1 MARITITDSGQTT
14 TYNGPDQPDKP
25 DDSLQRITS
34 VYFAKKTVTQNG
46 AHLAFTK
53 IGSLHAQMDATGSSL
68 LHDAVLG
75 QTVYLVIET
84 ANMAEMEIDVIFKP
98 SNNTLTGNTNSLSLM
113 RFDPTAAAGSEYA
126 GTTLFTAKVG
136 NYDALNNRNS
146 SHAHYTNLAADHVNK
161 AIIKLQLRP
170 STSALFNT
178 WAANLGTGSA
188 NIEVVVQ
195 RHDKQ
200 PCAYG
205 PTSTVE
211 VNGAETFLNTN
222 ALGRFSIVNRNFFV
236 AYHADNTYNIYGMN
250 GATRKRLGKVI
261 NASST
266 ETVYFYVDRYDNE
279 LNIVTCNKTS
289 VRARANG
296 RVSQSVP
303 PGYTSS
309 SPAPAGGEAQTNYY
323 YADGRIVTRG
333 SNGTNPVV
341 SYARGTGNVELVRM
355 PNGLTINRNGVVIS
369 FAFSG
374 TQRRFCNPQC
384 FAAYIGALAQFG
396 QQMNSTGMCFG
407 DATSYPSVSHPNGD
421 SIDTTYASSLA
432 VEQRKVNAFH
442 DYGFAHILR
451 GRTSFY
457 GQLTNSTYH
466 ANHETHL
473 HSGDFDDAFLHDL
486 LS

>member
-1 MARITITDSGQTT
+1 MPRITITDSGQTAA
-14 TYNGPDQPDKP
+14 YNGPDQPDKP
-25 DDSLQRITS
+25 DDSLQRISS
-34 VYFAKKTVTQNG
+34 VYFAKKVVTNNG
-46 AHLAFTK
+46 ANVAFTR
-53 IGSLHAQMDATGSSL
+53 IDSAHPHTDAAGGAVAY
-68 LHDAVLG
+68 DAILG

-113 RFDPTAAAGSEYA
+113 RFDPTAAAGSEFA
-126 GTTLFTAKVG
+126 GTTLFTTKVG
-136 NYDALNNRNS
+136 NHDALKNS
-146 SHAHYTNLAADHVNK
+146 HGSNAHYTNLATHINK

-170 STSALFNT
+170 STVALFNT
-178 WAANLGTGSA
+178 WAN
-188 NIEVVVQ
+188 NIGNNAVNVEVVVQ

-200 PCAYG
+200 PVAYG

-211 VNGAETFLNTN
+211 VNGAETFVNTA
-222 ALGRFSIVNRNFFV
+222 ALGRLRVVNRNFFV
-236 AYHADNTYNIYGMN
+236 AYHAANLYNIYRMN
-250 GATRKRLGKVI
+250 GTVRKRLGKVI

-266 ETVYFYVDRYDNE
+266 QTVYFYIDRYDNE
-279 LNIVTCNKTS
+279 LNVATCNITS

-309 SPAPAGGEAQTNYY
+309 SPAPGGEAQTNYY
-323 YADGRIVTRG
+323 YADGRIATLGVNANRVVT
-333 SNGTNPVV
+333 
-341 SYARGTGNVELVRM
+341 YARLAGNVELVRM
-355 PNGLTINRNGVVIS
+355 PNGLAINRNGVVIS

-384 FAAYIGALAQFG
+384 FAAFIGALAQFG
-396 QQMNSTGMCFG
+396 SAMNSSGMCFG

-421 SIDTTYASSLA
+421 SIDTFYTANLTT
-432 VEQRKVNAFH
+432 EQRKVNAFH
-442 DYGFAHILR
+442 EYGFAHILR
-451 GRTSFY
+451 GNTSFY

-466 ANHETHL
+466 ANHESHL